1 VTGAERSSHP
11 IASLDELLFASGL
24 AHEQVLLDR
33 LEEEG
38 PGITASGSPRQRHP
52 HHEDYF

>member
-33 LEEEG
+33 LEEDA

-52 HHEDYF
+52 QHEDFF